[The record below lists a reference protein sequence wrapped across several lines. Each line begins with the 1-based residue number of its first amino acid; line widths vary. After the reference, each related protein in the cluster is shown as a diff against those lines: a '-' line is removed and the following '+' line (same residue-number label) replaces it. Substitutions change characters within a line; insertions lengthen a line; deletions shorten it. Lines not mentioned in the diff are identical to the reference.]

1 MFYALLIDTKDSKV
15 SGRGSYI
22 RTGVS
27 SGDLPRVSLAL
38 SRQLDGPGRRA
49 RKDVTPTQKSFEPEM
64 VFVEGGTFDMGCTA
78 EQKNDC
84 ITDEQPVHPVTLS
97 SFYIGKYLVTRE
109 QWTAI
114 MSGAKGRT
122 GSPTINDATAT
133 FTQDISNL
141 GYWKDD
147 DQLPIESVSWE
158 DITGRH
164 GITGADLT
172 EVEGYLERL
181 NKLTGKNYRLPT
193 EAEWEYAARG
203 GKHHSPYIYSGSNTP
218 NDIAWYTSN
227 SGGRTHVVGG
237 KNPNALGIYDMSG
250 NINEFCSDY
259 YGENYYSTIANGAT
273 NPTGPTSGSQRV
285 IRGGCFRDAVT
296 GRVSSRAGIYLG
308 PGRRDNVFGFR
319 VVLPAQ

>member
-78 EQKNDC
+78 EQNGC
-84 ITDEQPVHPVTLS
+84 LTDEKPVHPVTLS
-97 SFYIGKYLVTRE
+97 SFYIGKYEVTRE
-109 QWTAI
+109 QWIAI
-114 MSGAKGRT
+114 MSGAKGRVGT
-122 GSPTINDATAT
+122 TINDVTAT
-133 FTQDISNL
+133 FTQDISDPSA
-141 GYWKDD
+141 YKDD
-147 DQLPIESVSWE
+147 DQLPIEMVSRE
-158 DITGRH
+158 DITGKH
-164 GITGADLT
+164 DNTGADLT

-203 GKHHSPYIYSGSNTP
+203 GKHRGPHMYSGSNTVG
-218 NDIAWYTSN
+218 DVAWYSGN
-227 SGGRTHVVGG
+227 SSGSTKTHVVGG

-250 NINEFCSDY
+250 NVWEYCSDW
-259 YGENYYSTIANGAT
+259 YGATYYSTTANGVT
-273 NPTGPTSGSQRV
+273 NPTGPTGSLIV
-285 IRGGCFRDAVT
+285 IRGGCMKDIASYQRT
-296 GRVSSRAGIYLG
+296 TIRSRAGQG
-308 PGRRDNVFGFR
+308 GRYSYVGFR